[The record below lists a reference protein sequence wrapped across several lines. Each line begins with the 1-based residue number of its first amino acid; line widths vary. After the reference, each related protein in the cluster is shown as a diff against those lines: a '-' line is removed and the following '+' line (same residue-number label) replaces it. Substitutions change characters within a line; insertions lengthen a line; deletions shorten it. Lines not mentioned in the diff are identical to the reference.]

1 MKRVI
6 VVLMCALFT
15 FSLAYAQETKK
26 KDKKETVTFLIDGMD
41 CANCVKKVEKNIA
54 FEKGV
59 TDLKC
64 DLPTRTAAVTY
75 RADKTT
81 EDKLVAAFK
90 KIGMDA
96 VAVKEGETPASS
108 GETKEHKHAH

>member
-6 VVLMCALFT
+6 LIMFCTLFA
-15 FSLAYAQETKK
+15 FSLTYAQDAK
-26 KDKKETVTFLIDGMD
+26 KDKKETVTFLLDGMD

-64 DLPTRTAAVTY
+64 DLPTRTAEVTY
-75 RADKTT
+75 RTDKTDET
-81 EDKLVAAFK
+81 KLVAAFK
-90 KIGMDA
+90 KIGMGA
-96 VAVKEGETPASS
+96 TAVKEGE
-108 GETKEHKHAH
+108 ETKAGAGKSGDHGHAH